1 MAQSLLSTGPSEA
14 QAALVFAH
22 GAGASEHSPF
32 MEAVAGGLNSRGW
45 LVHRFAFP
53 YMRCAQEMGR
63 RRPPDRAP
71 VLLNCFREVV
81 GEVSSDRPVFI
92 GGKSMGGRIA
102 SMLLNEL
109 SSSGAVLAGLC
120 FGYPFHPFGQPSRV
134 RTEHLEQ
141 LKAPLLILQGERD
154 PMGCAE
160 EVSRYDL
167 KPPLQLQW
175 IPDGDHSFKPR
186 KRSGRTEEMNCDL
199 AVELADQFM
208 RAVLA

>member
-1 MAQSLLSTGPSEA
+1 
-14 QAALVFAH
+14 
-22 GAGASEHSPF
+22 
-32 MEAVAGGLNSRGW
+32 
-45 LVHRFAFP
+45 
-53 YMRCAQEMGR
+53 
-63 RRPPDRAP
+63 
-71 VLLNCFREVV
+71 
-81 GEVSSDRPVFI
+81 
-92 GGKSMGGRIA
+92 
-102 SMLLNEL
+102 MLLNEL
-109 SSSGAVLAGLC
+109 SSSGAVRAGLC